1 MAIYHFEGTVIS
13 RSKGKSAIASAAYRS
28 GEKLYDERQ
37 EKTFDYGRKQDI
49 GYKEILLPDGAPE
62 WMADREKL
70 WNAVERAE
78 NRKDSQLAREVHF
91 SLPREFTKEQNIELA
106 REFVKNEF
114 VSHGMVADLCIH
126 DGKTKAG
133 EEQPHAHVML
143 TMREVTE
150 DGFGLK
156 NRSWNAKENYM
167 LWREAWAE
175 HANKY
180 LALNGI
186 DQRLDH
192 RSYAEQGIDLVPQN
206 KIGPKNLLDHEQRIK
221 EHRLI
226 AKENG
231 DKILEDPGIAL
242 KAITHHQSTFTHQ
255 DLARFVNRYTVDAEQ
270 FQLVYEK
277 VKASEQI
284 VSLMDEQ
291 GRERFTTKDML
302 VLESKM
308 LDDAISL
315 KDRSFIAVKG
325 AEDKEIGTTLA
336 STLTSQQQDALK
348 HITED
353 GDIKCLVGYA
363 GTGKSHLLGQAKDL
377 WENEGY
383 RVHGVTL
390 SGIAAENLEGAS
402 GIQSRTLASR
412 CYYWDKG
419 AELLTQKDV
428 LIIDEA
434 GMLGSRQVARVLEE
448 VKAGGAKAVFIGD
461 PQQLQAIEAGAAFR
475 AISEQTGY
483 LELTEIRRQQEPWQ
497 QEATKEFALRHTQ
510 EAIDLYE
517 QHGFVHFFEKQEDA
531 KLALVEKWNEVRLSD
546 PDKSQIM
553 LAYTNRDSQELNEVA
568 RDYRK
573 DNQELGEEHG
583 LQTVNGNKEFAIN
596 DRIYFLRNDRNLG
609 VKNGSLGT
617 IESIE
622 AGRLTVRLDE
632 TRVSL
637 ASDERREVV
646 FDISQYNHITYG
658 YAATIH
664 KAQGVT
670 VDKSYILASKHLD
683 NHAAYVGMS
692 RHRESADLYWSKEEF
707 SNKKE
712 LEQTLGRDR
721 SKDVTLD
728 YINNHDGTRENSD
741 QAISAEFTQE
751 RPERVKGLINE
762 LHLLGK
768 EEQKPDNRVEEYFK
782 EIRELGQTGPSNEAQ
797 KYLDELKENVKEQ
810 EQEIAAYKDLEDFK
824 SFQER
829 FEREHSELALKAQE
843 ELEAFKTLHNDR
855 ERIMGKEASGYE
867 TFINDYANSKA
878 LDKETIALETFQMEF
893 ERNHPR
899 EAELAREEI
908 APPMSAQER
917 RAEKLV
923 DRYYDYEERYHDLE
937 ERGGSRFSLSEAKDQ
952 MERCSHEICNDP
964 HAMDYLQKND
974 LELFQQMEQEKE
986 LERMMER
993 DREMD
998 FSL

>member
-114 VSHGMVADLCIH
+114 TSHGMVADLCIH
-126 DGKTKAG
+126 DGKTKDG

-206 KIGPKNLLDHEQRIK
+206 KIGPNNLLDHEQRIK

-242 KAITHHQSTFTHQ
+242 KAITHHQSTFTYQ
-255 DLARFVNRYTVDAEQ
+255 DLARFINRHTIDAQQ
-270 FQLVYEK
+270 FQVVYEK

-284 VSLMDEQ
+284 ITLTDEQ
-291 GRERFTTKDML
+291 GKERFTTKEMQ

-308 LDDAISL
+308 LATAIELKESAHITAESVYDDPT
-315 KDRSFIAVKG
+315 G
-325 AEDKEIGTTLA
+325 AYLA
-336 STLTSQQQDALK
+336 PQQQDALN
-348 HITED
+348 HIIED
-353 GDIKCLVGYA
+353 GDIKCLIGYA
-363 GTGKSHLLGQAKDL
+363 GTGKSRLLGQAKEI
-377 WENEGY
+377 WEKDGY
-383 RVHGVTL
+383 RVHGATL
-390 SGIAAENLEGAS
+390 SGIAAENLEAAS
-402 GIQSRTLASR
+402 GIESRTLASR
-412 CYYWDKG
+412 CYYWDRG
-419 AELLTQKDV
+419 AEKLAKKDILV
-428 LIIDEA
+428 IDEA
-434 GMLGSRQVARVLEE
+434 GMLGSRQVARVLDE
-448 VKAGGAKAVFIGD
+448 VRTAGAKVVLIGD

-497 QEATKEFALRHTQ
+497 QEATKELALRHTQ
-510 EAIDLYE
+510 EAIDLYD
-517 QHGFVHFFEKQEDA
+517 QHGNVHEFETNALA
-531 KLALVEKWNEVRLSD
+531 KMALVEKWNDARTDHPE
-546 PDKSQIM
+546 KTQIM
-553 LAYTNRDSQELNEVA
+553 LAYTRRDAQELNEMA
-568 RDYRK
+568 RSHRK
-573 DNQELGEEHG
+573 ENNELGEDQALKTES
-583 LQTVNGNKEFAIN
+583 GNKDFAVN

-609 VKNGSLGT
+609 VKNGTLGT
-617 IESIE
+617 IENIYLKEGDGSRGQI
-622 AGRLTVRLDE
+622 TVRLDRDDLDGNPKLV
-632 TRVSL
+632 TL
-637 ASDERREVV
+637 DLG
-646 FDISQYNHITYG
+646 QYDHITHG

-670 VDKSYILASKHLD
+670 VDQSYILASKHLD
-683 NHAAYVGMS
+683 SHAIYVGMS
-692 RHRESADLYWSKEEF
+692 RHKEAAELFWSREEF
-707 SNKKE
+707 ADKKE
-712 LEQTLGRDR
+712 LEQVLGRDR

-728 YINNHDGTRENSD
+728 YIDRD
-741 QAISAEFTQE
+741 QGESHRLGE
-751 RPERVKGLINE
+751 INE
-762 LHLLGK
+762 TSAKWLPEEKSVAELLKDITSLGK
-768 EEQKPDNRVEEYFK
+768 EHEQESSEQQYLRELKEITKQAERSPIEQMYRN
-782 EIRELGQTGPSNEAQ
+782 EIRE
-797 KYLDELKENVKEQ
+797 YLKQSEISDKKQHALEELKGTQKTGVREQ
-810 EQEIAAYKDLEDFK
+810 AKDPEIMRQEI
-824 SFQER
+824 S
-829 FEREHSELALKAQE
+829 
-843 ELEAFKTLHNDR
+843 
-855 ERIMGKEASGYE
+855 
-867 TFINDYANSKA
+867 
-878 LDKETIALETFQMEF
+878 
-893 ERNHPR
+893 P
-899 EAELAREEI
+899 
-908 APPMSAQER
+908 QER
-917 RAEKLV
+917 RAEKLI
-923 DRYYDYEERYHDLE
+923 EEYHKHEIRHNYLE
-937 ERGGSRFSLSEAKDQ
+937 EHGGSRFSTTEAKDQ
-952 MERCSHEICNDP
+952 KDRCAHEICHNE
-964 HAMDYLQKND
+964 HAMEHLQKND
-974 LELFQQMEQEKE
+974 RELFREMNQLKE
-986 LERMMER
+986 LEKM
-993 DREMD
+993 REMQRD
-998 FSL
+998 LELSL